1 MTITGTDT
9 AGRSDLVVIRAGA
22 RDAAPAG
29 RADVITTE
37 VIRQGLASVA
47 RRMKQTLVRT
57 AFSPV
62 IYEVLDFAAA
72 MYDERVRLLAEAP
85 VSRSSWAR

>member
-1 MTITGTDT
+1 M
-9 AGRSDLVVIRAGA
+9 IRAGA

-37 VIRQGLASVA
+37 VIRQGLDVGA
-47 RRMKQTLVRT
+47 RQMKRTLVRT

-72 MYDERVRLLAEAP
+72 IYDSGCGCSPRRRAC
-85 VSRSSWAR
+85 RSSWAR